1 MSQRVRR
8 TRADRSRMHL
18 ISGRIRGEGVH
29 AERTSDPLR
38 RGFFLVPATITSLGL
53 LSGFYSTVSA
63 VNGHFEVAA
72 VMIVLAFFCDGL
84 DGRIARISKTSSQF
98 GVEYD
103 SLCDVVAFGAAPAT
117 LAYIWALRAIGSFG
131 IAVAGVF
138 LLCGA
143 LRLARFNV
151 QTATLDKRRFV
162 GLPIP
167 GAAIT
172 IAGIVLAYSYFE
184 FESPRVLCTL
194 MVPVTLAL
202 GGLMISRVP
211 YPSFKGMHLN
221 KRARV
226 ELMIAIIVFAAAL
239 FAMPQLT
246 AFLLAAAYVL
256 SGPYLMVRGEH
267 LSAKFS
273 VLHAVPA
280 EKAEH

>member
-18 ISGRIRGEGVH
+18 ISGRIR
-29 AERTSDPLR
+29 AERMADPLR
-38 RGFFLVPATITSLGL
+38 RGIFLVPATITSLGL
-53 LSGFYSTVSA
+53 LSGFYSMVSA
-63 VNGHFEVAA
+63 VSGHFELAA
-72 VMIVLAFFCDGL
+72 VMIILAFFCDGL

-103 SLCDVVAFGAAPAT
+103 SLCDVVAFGAAPAM
-117 LAYIWALRAIGSFG
+117 LSYEWALKTIGSFG
-131 IAVAGVF
+131 IAVSGLF

-167 GAAIT
+167 GAALL
-172 IAGIVLAYSYFE
+172 IATSALAYSYFE
-184 FESPRVLCTL
+184 FESPRALCL
-194 MVPVTLAL
+194 VMVPVTLTLAW
-202 GGLMISRVP
+202 LMISRVP
-211 YPSFKGMHLN
+211 YPSFKSMQLD

-226 ELMIAIIVFAAAL
+226 ELVIAIVGAVAAL

-246 AFLLAAAYVL
+246 AFMLGAAYVL
-256 SGPYLMVRGEH
+256 SGPYLMLRGEH

-280 EKAEH
+280 EKAES

>member
-8 TRADRSRMHL
+8 ARTDRSRMHL
-18 ISGRIRGEGVH
+18 ISGRIR
-29 AERTSDPLR
+29 AERMSDPIR
-38 RGFFLVPATITSLGL
+38 RGIFLVPATITSLSL
-53 LSGFYSTVSA
+53 LSGFYSMVSA
-63 VNGHFEVAA
+63 INGHFEVAA
-72 VMIVLAFFCDGL
+72 LMIILAFFCDGL

-103 SLCDVVAFGAAPAT
+103 SLCDVVSFGVAPAM
-117 LAYIWALRAIGSFG
+117 LSYVWALKTIGSFG
-131 IAVAGVF
+131 IAVSGLF

-167 GAAIT
+167 GAALL
-172 IAGIVLAYSYFE
+172 IATTTLAYSYFE
-184 FESPRVLCTL
+184 FESPRALCTL
-194 MVPVTLAL
+194 MVPITLAL
-202 GGLMISRVP
+202 AWLMISRVP
-211 YPSFKGMHLN
+211 YPSFKSMHLD

-226 ELMIAIIVFAAAL
+226 ELVVAIVVAVAAL

-246 AFLLAAAYVL
+246 AFLLGAAYVL
-256 SGPYLMVRGEH
+256 SGPYLMLRGEH

-280 EKAEH
+280 EKAES